1 MNVEAVRGYIH
12 SFQSLGAVDGPGL
25 RCVVFLQGCPL
36 RCAYCHNP
44 DTWEFPNE
52 ILQQP
57 EERFCKPDDPACS
70 DRTGDITSGDIT
82 FSPAQTGGS
91 PESETNPGQVQT
103 GDKQEETTGYQILTA
118 GEMAKKILR
127 YRSYIKNGGVTIS
140 GGEALTQPEFVA
152 ALFSLLHAEGIHTAL
167 DTSGIGDP
175 KKAERVLTVT
185 DLVIADLK
193 FSSPENYKKYCGAD
207 LQQVLD
213 FLALTEQMKVPLW
226 IRQVVV
232 PGLND
237 AAEQILETA
246 RIARRFS
253 NLEKIELLPFR
264 KLCESKYEAL
274 GIEFPL
280 KNYPECSKERI
291 RELEQMI
298 SV

>member
-1 MNVEAVRGYIH
+1 MNVETVRGYIH

-44 DTWEFPNE
+44 DTWAFPGE

-57 EERFCKPDDPACS
+57 GERSLESDDPDCS
-70 DRTGDITSGDIT
+70 GMTEELT
-82 FSPAQTGGS
+82 FRPLQAG
-91 PESETNPGQVQT
+91 N
-103 GDKQEETTGYQILTA
+103 KQEEPSGYQIFTA

-127 YRSYIKNGGVTIS
+127 YRSYIKNGGVTVS
-140 GGEALTQPEFVA
+140 GGEALTQPEFA
-152 ALFSLLHAEGIHTAL
+152 EALFSLLHAEGIHTAL

-175 KKAERVLTVT
+175 KKAERVLAVT
-185 DLVIADLK
+185 DLAIADLK

-207 LQQVLD
+207 LQRVLD
-213 FLALTEQMKVPLW
+213 FLALTEQMNVPLW
-226 IRQVVV
+226 IRHVVV

-237 AAEQILETA
+237 TAEQIRETA
-246 RIARRFS
+246 RIARQFS

-274 GIEFPL
+274 GIAFPL
-280 KNYPECSKERI
+280 KDYPECSGERI
-291 RELEQMI
+291 RELEEMI